1 MYGLRRNV
9 KVACVYTLEK
19 LHDAF
24 EQMHANHQDDGTTLK
39 SQDFAE
45 LIEAI
50 DVALKHFDA
59 TSDRAILRAY
69 RQDGAND
76 TSGPIPDVKPG
87 DKSAGR
93 RPASMAQEHEIVFL
107 VYL

>member
-1 MYGLRRNV
+1 
-9 KVACVYTLEK
+9 
-19 LHDAF
+19 
-24 EQMHANHQDDGTTLK
+24 MHTNHQDDGTTLK

-45 LIEAI
+45 WIEAI

-69 RQDGAND
+69 RQDGA
-76 TSGPIPDVKPG
+76 TECY
-87 DKSAGR
+87 R
-93 RPASMAQEHEIVFL
+93 ASTAQEHEIVFL